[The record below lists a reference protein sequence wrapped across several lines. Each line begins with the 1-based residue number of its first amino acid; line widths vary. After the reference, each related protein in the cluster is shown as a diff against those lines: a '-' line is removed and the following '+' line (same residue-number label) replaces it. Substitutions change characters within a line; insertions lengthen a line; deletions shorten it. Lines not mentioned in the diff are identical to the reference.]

1 MAEPA
6 YTTADNPNPA
16 NLVAVIGDGAEVTF
30 TVRPR
35 GVYCGVAG
43 NITAYFPDAPAT
55 AITFNGVQA
64 GTILPIRPIKIGNT
78 AAGTS
83 ATKLIALF

>member
-35 GVYCGVAG
+35 GLYVGGGG
-43 NITAYFPDAPAT
+43 NVVAYFPDAPAT
-55 AITFNGVQA
+55 AITFNGTLA
-64 GTILPIRPIKIGNT
+64 GTILPIRPIKIGNS
-78 AAGTS
+78 AAGTT

>member
-35 GVYCGVAG
+35 GLYIGGGG
-43 NITAYFPDAPAT
+43 NVVAYFPDAPAT
-55 AITFNGVQA
+55 AITFAGTLA
-64 GTILPIRPIKIGNT
+64 GTILPIRPIKIGNS
-78 AAGTS
+78 AAGTT
-83 ATKLIALF
+83 ATNIVALF